1 MTDAGAV
8 VQGASGP
15 ITVGDGDV
23 HVDEDGTVWA
33 GASEAGRLSVVTFAD
48 PGAMVRDNASLLR
61 ADGQTPTAV
70 DAPQV
75 RAGALE
81 QSNVSVADR
90 LAELTT
96 VSRGFEALQKSISML
111 MNDVDG
117 KAIDALGRR

>member
-1 MTDAGAV
+1 MPPAPGVA
-8 VQGASGP
+8 P
-15 ITVGDGDV
+15 RI
-23 HVDEDGTVWA
+23 
-33 GASEAGRLSVVTFAD
+33 VVTVAD
-48 PGAMVRDNASLLR
+48 PGSMTYDQGTLLNAN
-61 ADGQTPTAV
+61 GQTPTPV

-75 RAGALE
+75 HGGSLE

-96 VSRGFEALQKSISML
+96 VSRGFEALQKAMSMF